1 MAMCTSMRRL
11 VTGVDALGC
20 SCVVE
25 ETEFSIPISGEPIY
39 QTDTAPPPVRP
50 PGRGAD
56 LDLAV
61 PPGFVRWAFAHF
73 EPGQRGQMHMHH
85 TDTLDLDTII
95 FGSIDLVLDDGPHRL
110 EAGDCVVIT
119 GVDHEWLA
127 GPEGC
132 SWSVV
137 MIGSPPLVE

>member
-1 MAMCTSMRRL
+1 MRRL
-11 VTGVDALGC
+11 VTGVDAVGR

-25 ETEFSIPISGEPIY
+25 ETEFSIPVRGELIY
-39 QTDTAPPPVRP
+39 RTNTSPPPVRP

-56 LDLAV
+56 LDLDV
-61 PPGFVRWAFAHF
+61 PPGFVRWTFVHF
-73 EPGQRGQMHMHH
+73 EPGQRADMHH
-85 TDTLDLDTII
+85 TDTIDLDTII
-95 FGSIDLVLDDGPHRL
+95 FGSIDLVLDDGPHHL
-110 EAGDCVVIT
+110 EAGDCVVVT

-137 MIGSPPLVE
+137 MIGSPPLG